1 MEMVMNK
8 FYAVWRQTGG
18 AAPSKR
24 HETKEE
30 AIQEAYRL
38 ARQTNENYYVL
49 EVIGIVK
56 PIQMPVEFIGI

>member
-1 MEMVMNK
+1 MGDGMSK

-18 AAPSKR
+18 SSPNKR
-24 HETKEE
+24 HETKDE
-30 AIQEAYRL
+30 ALREADRL

-56 PIQMPVEFIGI
+56 PVQLPVEFVEL